1 MLLARFVDPWIPIG
15 LAAIIVSAAIV
26 SAGRPDVRELFR
38 PSRSRILIG
47 LLGAAIML
55 AATYGFFPLV
65 ARRVPA
71 LALET
76 GNLYATF
83 LTGRW
88 TVAILLFV
96 IPVIV
101 AEELMWRG
109 AFQEWI
115 AQRLPASRLAIIVL
129 AAAGYAIA
137 HLPLGSP
144 LLVAIAFLCGLYS
157 RSAEPVGVSGGTLA
171 PLGIPDDGGVTGGA
185 GGGVKK
191 TMRGR
196 RDGGRWR
203 DRNPRGSRRTRGRGA
218 RAPRL
223 SGSRKVTHLFPSASG
238 NFSRLHFV
246 TD

>member
-1 MLLARFVDPWIPIG
+1 MRTRIGAVVPLAWAAAMLLARFVDPWIPIA
-15 LAAIIVSAAIV
+15 LAALFVSAAIL

-38 PSRSRILIG
+38 PARSRILIG
-47 LLGAAIML
+47 LLGATIML
-55 AATYGFFPLV
+55 AATYGLFPLV

-144 LLVAIAFLCGLYS
+144 LLVGIAFLCGLYWS
-157 RSAEPVGVSGGTLA
+157 ALRSLTRSVVPSLIAHLA
-171 PLGIPDDGGVTGGA
+171 WDLALILVPLN
-185 GGGVKK
+185 
-191 TMRGR
+191 R
-196 RDGGRWR
+196 
-203 DRNPRGSRRTRGRGA
+203 
-218 RAPRL
+218 
-223 SGSRKVTHLFPSASG
+223 
-238 NFSRLHFV
+238 
-246 TD
+246 

>member
-1 MLLARFVDPWIPIG
+1 MLLARFLDPWIPIA
-15 LAAIIVSAAIV
+15 LAALFVSAAIV
-26 SAGRPDVRELFR
+26 SAGWSDVRELFR
-38 PSRSRILIG
+38 PAPSRILIG

-55 AATYGFFPLV
+55 AATYGLFPLV

-83 LTGRW
+83 LTGRR
-88 TVAILLFV
+88 TVTILLFV

-144 LLVAIAFLCGLYS
+144 LLVGIAFLCGLYWS
-157 RSAEPVGVSGGTLA
+157 ALRSLTRSVVPSLIAHLA
-171 PLGIPDDGGVTGGA
+171 WDLALILVPLN
-185 GGGVKK
+185 
-191 TMRGR
+191 R
-196 RDGGRWR
+196 
-203 DRNPRGSRRTRGRGA
+203 
-218 RAPRL
+218 
-223 SGSRKVTHLFPSASG
+223 
-238 NFSRLHFV
+238 
-246 TD
+246 

>member
-1 MLLARFVDPWIPIG
+1 MLLARFVDPWIPIA
-15 LAAIIVSAAIV
+15 LAALFVSAAIL
-26 SAGRPDVRELFR
+26 SAGRPEVRELFR
-38 PSRSRILIG
+38 PARSRILIG

-55 AATYGFFPLV
+55 AATYGLFPLV
-65 ARRVPA
+65 ARKFPA

-83 LTGRW
+83 LAGRR

-144 LLVAIAFLCGLYS
+144 LLVGIAFLCGLYWS
-157 RSAEPVGVSGGTLA
+157 ALRSLTRSVVPSLIAHLA
-171 PLGIPDDGGVTGGA
+171 WDLALILVPLN
-185 GGGVKK
+185 
-191 TMRGR
+191 R
-196 RDGGRWR
+196 
-203 DRNPRGSRRTRGRGA
+203 
-218 RAPRL
+218 
-223 SGSRKVTHLFPSASG
+223 
-238 NFSRLHFV
+238 
-246 TD
+246 